1 MGQQTPKQKVS
12 DKKDCDWSKVV
23 QYLSDRS
30 LRKAESYFEK
40 CKYLKI

>member
-1 MGQQTPKQKVS
+1 MSLQIPKQKVS
-12 DKKDCDWSKVV
+12 DKKDCDQFQVV

-30 LRKAESYFEK
+30 LKKAESYFGK